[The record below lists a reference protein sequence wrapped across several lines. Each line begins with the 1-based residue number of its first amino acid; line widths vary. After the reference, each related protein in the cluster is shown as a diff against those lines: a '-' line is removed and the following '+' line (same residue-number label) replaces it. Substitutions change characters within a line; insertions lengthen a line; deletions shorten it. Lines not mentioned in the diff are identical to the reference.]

1 MANRANKNICKISL
15 ISIISINMKT
25 NQEKTKQIKI
35 GRRAARVRAK
45 IFGTQARPRLS
56 VFKSLKHI
64 SAQLID
70 DEKQRTVAIATDLK
84 LKGEPQKRAAE
95 VGKNLAV
102 LAGKQGITE
111 CVFDR
116 GRFKYHGIIKALAE
130 GARAGGL
137 KF

>member
-1 MANRANKNICKISL
+1 MKVNK
-15 ISIISINMKT
+15 
-25 NQEKTKQIKI
+25 EKTKQIKI
-35 GRRAARVRAK
+35 ERRAARVRAK
-45 IFGTQARPRLS
+45 IFGTQTRPRLS

-70 DEKQRTVAIATDLK
+70 DEKRKTLAMATDWK

-95 VGKNLAV
+95 VGKNLAA
-102 LAGKQGITE
+102 LASKQGIKE

-130 GARAGGL
+130 GAREGGL